1 MQGIA
6 RTNRKIGR
14 YSQKLSPSLRQIDG
28 KNAALF
34 DRLTEKTPPK
44 RTAFF
49 PEQKEG
55 KQ

>member
-1 MQGIA
+1 MGFFRNYLPFREPA
-6 RTNRKIGR
+6 AT
-14 YSQKLSPSLRQIDG
+14 
-28 KNAALF
+28 ALF